1 MMALGVVLGT
11 ALAAAAAWPAIGQSL
26 AEERRTLSAMAVD
39 GDVSAEEFREAV
51 RSSAAA
57 ALPLQATL
65 LSFPSCSGRP
75 TTTGWPRTSAS
86 GKANALRRANLFAL
100 AMYVSALAAECM
112 LRAHHHRDRPFD
124 ERHDVARLF
133 QACDLD
139 HLGDSARRHRE
150 DRFRPFT
157 PFGRTRIGSRTR
169 RWSSRIF
176 IASASIRTCR
186 GAQIHSKRN
195 ASSCSMPV
203 RKS

>member
-1 MMALGVVLGT
+1 
-11 ALAAAAAWPAIGQSL
+11 
-26 AEERRTLSAMAVD
+26 MAVD

-51 RSSAAA
+51 PSSAAA
-57 ALPLQATL
+57 ALPLQATV

-100 AMYVSALAAECM
+100 AMYVSGLAAECM

-124 ERHDVARLF
+124 EPHASRDCSKRAISITSVIRRG
-133 QACDLD
+133 
-139 HLGDSARRHRE
+139 GDCE